1 MIFLLQNK
9 LHAISFAG
17 KSVFAVDASSG
28 SILYTR
34 EFLSEQPM
42 SIAVYDAE
50 SKKSVTSK

>member
-28 SILYTR
+28 SILYSR